1 MMIIF
6 CIRLV
11 ACTALWNNYAIIAM
25 VWNSTKMS
33 EEEGEGE
40 RQRIFDSL
48 KKVHQ
53 WAAILVQKAHSQR
66 IYVGK
71 HNPINVNCCSNEIK
85 GNISTRDNK
94 IIMIGILKL

>member
-53 WAAILVQKAHSQR
+53 WAQQYWCK
-66 IYVGK
+66 
-71 HNPINVNCCSNEIK
+71 K
-85 GNISTRDNK
+85 GIVKEFMLENTIP
-94 IIMIGILKL
+94 

>member
-53 WAAILVQKAHSQR
+53 WAQQYWCKKRHSQR

-71 HNPINVNCCSNEIK
+71 HNPINVNCCNPTKLKAIYQAEIIK
-85 GNISTRDNK
+85 SS
-94 IIMIGILKL
+94 